1 MTAAGSSVAEV
12 LTPKQPLHV
21 LTLTPFFPVSGD
33 DGQGCFVA
41 EPLAELARLGAAN
54 TVRAA
59 RPFYRGGPTASD
71 ALVPARWVRFFS
83 LPGGWGLSTSGA
95 FLFARLLAEVR
106 RLHASHPVHVIHA
119 HSALPCGHAAL
130 LLSRELKIP
139 FVVTVHG
146 LDAFSSRQVEG
157 RAGEWCARVS
167 RSVYRSACSVI
178 CVSEKVRDQVV
189 EGAGP
194 RVNSTVIYNGVDPEM
209 FSPSESEPDEGVI
222 LSVGNLIPVKGHELL
237 LQAFAAVQNRFP
249 KVVLEVIGDGPERS
263 HLQQQ
268 AEKSG
273 IAGQVRFQGRQSRRQ
288 VADAMRRAT
297 VFALPSSYEGLGCV
311 YLEAMS
317 AGKPVIACRGQGIE
331 EVIQPGVN
339 GCLVAAGD
347 LQELTNTLARI
358 LQQADLRRSMG
369 QAARQTILQG
379 YTLGHQ
385 AARLFRLYQEC
396 RA

>member
-12 LTPKQPLHV
+12 VTTKQPLHV
-21 LTLTPFFPVSGD
+21 LTLTPFYPAGGD

-41 EPLAELARLGAAN
+41 EPLAELARLGVAN
-54 TVRAA
+54 TVRAV
-59 RPFYRGGPTASD
+59 RPFYRGGAAVGDS
-71 ALVPARWVRFFS
+71 AVPARWVRFFS

-95 FLFARLLAEVR
+95 FLFGRLLADVR

-139 FVVTVHG
+139 LVVTVHG

-157 RAGEWCARVS
+157 RAGEWCARIS

-178 CVSEKVRDQVV
+178 CISEKVRDQVV
-189 EGAGP
+189 QGAGP
-194 RVNSTVIYNGVDPEM
+194 RVNSAVIYNGVDPEL
-209 FSPSESEPDEGVI
+209 FSPSESEPDEPVI
-222 LSVGNLIPVKGHELL
+222 LSVGNLIPIKGHELL
-237 LQAFAAVQNRFP
+237 LQAVGAVQNQFP

-263 HLQQQ
+263 HLQRL

-273 IAGQVRFQGRQSRRQ
+273 IAGKVRFRGRQGRRQ

-297 VFALPSSYEGLGCV
+297 VFALPSRYEGLGCV

-331 EVIQPGVN
+331 EIVTEGVN
-339 GCLVAAGD
+339 GSLVGAGD
-347 LQELTNTLARI
+347 LQELTDTLARI
-358 LQQADLRRSMG
+358 LLQPELRRSMG

-385 AARLFRLYQEC
+385 AARLFRLYGEC
-396 RA
+396 QT

>member
-1 MTAAGSSVAEV
+1 MTAAGSVAEV
-12 LTPKQPLHV
+12 VTPKQPLHV
-21 LTLTPFFPVSGD
+21 LTLTPFYPVSGD

-41 EPLAELARLGAAN
+41 EALAELARLGVAN
-54 TVRAA
+54 TVRAV
-59 RPFYRGGPTASD
+59 RPFYRGGPTVSD
-71 ALVPARWVRFFS
+71 FLVPARWMRFFS

-157 RAGEWCARVS
+157 RAGEWCARIS

-178 CVSEKVRDQVV
+178 CVSEKVRDQVI

-194 RVNSTVIYNGVDPEM
+194 RVNSTVIYNGVDPEV
-209 FSPSESEPDEGVI
+209 FSASDSEPDELVI
-222 LSVGNLIPVKGHELL
+222 LGVGNLIPIKGHELL

-249 KVVLEVIGDGPERS
+249 SVVLEVIGDGPERS
-263 HLQQQ
+263 HLQKL
-268 AEKSG
+268 AEEQG
-273 IAGQVRFQGRQSRRQ
+273 IAGKVRFRGRQSRRQ

-297 VFALPSSYEGLGCV
+297 VFALPSRYEGLGCV

-331 EVIQPGVN
+331 EIVTEGVN
-339 GCLVAAGD
+339 GCLVGAGD

-358 LQQADLRRSMG
+358 LQQPELRRSMG

-379 YTLGHQ
+379 YSLGHQ
-385 AARLFRLYQEC
+385 AARLFHRYQEC